1 MDEKRRRLQRVALL
15 CALLLLVGTFLSFFI
30 APHIADART
39 RRALGLPD
47 DAFVTD
53 TARTSWIY
61 VDEDGNATLYGDK
74 MVGLKTLRIPSA
86 VNGIAVKKVR
96 VTMSTSSSVE
106 TVIFPPTL
114 APTGGATSFRDW
126 ENVKSIVFSE
136 EIEDLS
142 RVDLVSLPK
151 LEKIYLPKSLRSLYA
166 YFALQIENKNAVVY
180 YAGTEDEWRALGVAA
195 KNISAKFRVVYNT
208 PVPTVY
214 E

>member
-30 APHIADART
+30 APHIADACT

-86 VNGIAVKKVR
+86 VNGIAVKKVQ
-96 VTMSTSSSVE
+96 VVKSTSSSVE
-106 TVIFPPTL
+106 KMIFPPTF
-114 APTGGATSFRDW
+114 APTGYAINLRVW
-126 ENVKSIVFSE
+126 ENVKTAVFSE
-136 EIEDLS
+136 GVEDLTRLS
-142 RVDLVSLPK
+142 LVSLPN
-151 LEKIYLPKSLRSLYA
+151 LEEVYLPKTIQKFPWTFITPGAEVTL
-166 YFALQIENKNAVVY
+166 Y
-180 YAGTEDEWRALGVAA
+180 YAGSEEEWLGLG
-195 KNISAKFRVVYNT
+195 NIARRLSKEYTMVYNT
-208 PVPTVY
+208 PVSTAY